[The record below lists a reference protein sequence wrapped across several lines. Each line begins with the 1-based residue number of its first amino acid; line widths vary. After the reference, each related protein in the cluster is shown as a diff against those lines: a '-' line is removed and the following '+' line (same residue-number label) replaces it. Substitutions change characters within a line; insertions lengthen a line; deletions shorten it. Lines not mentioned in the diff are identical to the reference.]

1 MDDTWDHLHV
11 TYNGVSS
18 GLPRRHINKGDQMKD
33 MILIRLKKM
42 TVLIH
47 VPFVR
52 KYIFVVI
59 IHFAF

>member
-1 MDDTWDHLHV
+1 
-11 TYNGVSS
+11 
-18 GLPRRHINKGDQMKD
+18 MKD

-52 KYIFVVI
+52 KYIL
-59 IHFAF
+59 